1 MAPKNKTCFRPN
13 LDPKE
18 ASESLITVKLATEN
32 KPIQKI
38 KLPQAVL
45 DKTKE
50 ATGVQQIFI

>member
-13 LDPKE
+13 LDPTE

-32 KPIQKI
+32 KPSQKI

-45 DKTKE
+45 DKAKK

>member
-1 MAPKNKTCFRPN
+1 MAPKDKTYFRPN

-45 DKTKE
+45 DNAKE
-50 ATGVQQIFI
+50 ATGVQQILI